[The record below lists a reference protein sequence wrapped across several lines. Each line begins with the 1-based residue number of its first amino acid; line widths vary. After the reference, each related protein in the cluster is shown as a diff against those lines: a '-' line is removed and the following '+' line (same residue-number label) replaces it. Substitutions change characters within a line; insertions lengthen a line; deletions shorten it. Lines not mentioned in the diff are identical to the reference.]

1 MGWFSAPK
9 CSVDEE
15 SKKWLESLFRWLI
28 KEFGENV
35 VRDTLVVLPTDEFF
49 PDKFSTKREDVET
62 LFATVCDYMETVADN
77 FELYFYE
84 DEHQKLRHK
93 TSFWDVAS
101 SGAAGLYH
109 ESEENRYVVGLKLED
124 EVNAENLIA
133 TMAHEIAHARLL
145 GEKRI
150 SRENENHEY
159 LADLT
164 TIIFGMGLFNAN
176 SAFSFS
182 QFTGTKSQGW
192 SASRQGYLSE
202 ERFGYALAMFAY
214 VRDEKSPSWAK
225 FLKVGVKHHFTNS
238 LEYLFKTKDTDL
250 KQLV

>member
-1 MGWFSAPK
+1 MGWFSTTK
-9 CSVDEE
+9 CSVDDEA
-15 SKKWLESLFRWLI
+15 KKWLESLFIWLI
-28 KEFGENV
+28 KEFGDNV

-49 PDKFSTKREDVET
+49 PDKFST
-62 LFATVCDYMETVADN
+62 VCEYMETVSDN

-93 TSFWDVAS
+93 TTFWDVS
-101 SGAAGLYH
+101 SSRAAGLYH
-109 ESEENRYVVGLKLED
+109 EDEENKYVVGLKLED
-124 EVNAENLIA
+124 EINPENLIA

-145 GEKRI
+145 GEKRV
-150 SRENENHEY
+150 SHENKNHEY

-164 TIIFGMGLFNAN
+164 TIIFGMGIFNAN

-238 LEYLFKTKDTDL
+238 LEFLSKTSDTEL
-250 KQLV
+250 EKLV